1 MFRIDR
7 TFVNLS
13 TTRYV
18 MIRNESAAAG
28 DKNAAEA
35 GSEDEMSDLGQ
46 TLSESVQAG
55 GDAGSPPGGTRGEDG
70 TSASGGSPASGSGA
84 AGARGES
91 AQAKAQAEA
100 RQIIEDAEEE
110 AQAAAEKIVGD
121 ARDEAAAILLE
132 AREQAKEEQRA
143 AVEEGFAAGNAD
155 GHAKGYE
162 DGVAKGYEE
171 GRKDFDAKIE
181 EDDTQLL
188 GIISDIYRQI
198 ELSEAELENGVT
210 QLSLDIVRKVIDP
223 SDAGSGVFESLIRNA
238 LRQIRTDRKIV
249 IHVGQAE
256 FKRFFPSGS
265 ASFQLDGGVTVKAA
279 VVEDQTL
286 GEGDVVIDAEEETI
300 NAGLETQLQAIEL
313 AFSRADV

>member
-28 DKNAAEA
+28 DKNEAEA

-46 TLSESVQAG
+46 TLSESVQ
-55 GDAGSPPGGTRGEDG
+55 TEDG
-70 TSASGGSPASGSGA
+70 AGPAGKEVSRNSASGASA
-84 AGARGES
+84 
-91 AQAKAQAEA
+91 AQAEAQAAA
-100 RQIIEDAEEE
+100 RQIIEDAESEAEE
-110 AQAAAEKIVGD
+110 AAGKIVGD

-155 GHAKGYE
+155 GHARGYE
-162 DGVAKGYEE
+162 DGLAKGNEE
-171 GRKDFDAKIE
+171 GRKDYDAKIE
-181 EDDTQLL
+181 EDDRQLL
-188 GIISDIYRQI
+188 GIISDIYREI

-210 QLSLDIVRKVIDP
+210 ELSLDIVRKVIDP

-249 IHVGQAE
+249 IHVGQDE

-265 ASFQLDGGVTVKAA
+265 AVFQLDGGVTVKAA